1 MEHEGE
7 EWEAEDEP
15 LITPMLKAVD
25 GGVGHVLTA
34 LRSHDDD
41 DARSFCE
48 LYDSLTASDKCS
60 LSIEQIAF
68 ASGLGS
74 LRLAEIAQTAL
85 FLYGQMQTKMI
96 LSSGIPAI
104 VQKSMKV
111 AKTTKGLADREWMLK
126 AGGVLPMPKGAQI
139 AIQNVY
145 ANPDEDRPAA
155 PAWREA
161 DERLREFHDMTE
173 PKRLPSPESTP
184 MTIGGHIDTMQAE
197 TVELLRD

>member
-1 MEHEGE
+1 MNSPKFKSRPKRSRSAEALSRLRGRWQMEHEGE

-68 ASGLGS
+68 ASGLARS
-74 LRLAEIAQTAL
+74 ASQRSPKQPSSSTA
-85 FLYGQMQTKMI
+85 
-96 LSSGIPAI
+96 
-104 VQKSMKV
+104 
-111 AKTTKGLADREWMLK
+111 RC
-126 AGGVLPMPKGAQI
+126 
-139 AIQNVY
+139 
-145 ANPDEDRPAA
+145 RP
-155 PAWREA
+155 R
-161 DERLREFHDMTE
+161 
-173 PKRLPSPESTP
+173 
-184 MTIGGHIDTMQAE
+184 
-197 TVELLRD
+197 